1 MPALAAPVTTYI
13 NSIVAS
19 LNTGSDLGS
28 NLRGAA
34 KNFLRAQDMAT
45 VLDLLSEALTSAT
58 EIAVVSGT
66 TTAITITSMV
76 ANLYPGAT
84 ITFAEDTTTAGLQG
98 VTRTVASNSATV
110 FTLTSAL
117 PEAPVEGDTFVLS
130 GSTVLTPYVEILR
143 SNKNRGDAPVA
154 NMYGDNRTL
163 ADVFEKMKTISG
175 TAGVFP
181 IVSRPG
187 ALTAAGST
195 TTAVKVREELKIDSM
210 QKMELVIAGQ
220 TRTIVSND
228 DFTLYLNAPIT
239 APASG
244 VAYTIQRNTNQV
256 NQNRK
261 HTVHPGGHP
270 DNRTLAYSIT
280 LLVTQITAIALPA

>member
-28 NLRGAA
+28 SLRGAA

-45 VLDLLSEALTSAT
+45 ILDLLDEAIVPVGVVTAT
-58 EIAVVSGT
+58 AGST
-66 TTAITITSMV
+66 TTATITALQ
-76 ANLYPGAT
+76 ANLYTGAT
-84 ITFAEDTTTAGLQG
+84 VTFAADTTTALLRG
-98 VTRTVASNSATV
+98 VTATV
-110 FTLTSAL
+110 KSNTGTVITFTSVL
-117 PEAPVEGDTFVLS
+117 PAAVANTDTFIIR
-130 GSTVLTPYVEILR
+130 GSVLTPYVALLR
-143 SNKNRGDAPVA
+143 NGKKRGDAPVA

>member
-19 LNTGSDLGS
+19 LTTGSDLGS

-45 VLDLLSEALTSAT
+45 VLDLLDDAITQTAN
-58 EIAVVSGT
+58 IVVVSGT
-66 TTAITITSMV
+66 TTTITIAGLQ
-76 ANLYPGAT
+76 ANLYTGAT
-84 ITFAEDTTTAGLQG
+84 VTFADDTLTTALRGL
-98 VTRTVASNSATV
+98 TRTVKSNTGTV
-110 FTLTSAL
+110 ITLTEAL
-117 PEAPVEGDTFVLS
+117 PEAPAEADEFTMTGSVLS
-130 GSTVLTPYVEILR
+130 PYVAILR
-143 SNKNRGDAPVA
+143 DNKNRGDAPLA
-154 NMYGDNRTL
+154 NMYGNSRTL